1 MPRASSAPAT
11 IRASMPTRAMAPL
24 LMSMASTFLD
34 AITLSTCSKMR
45 SRESP
50 LGGSISTQTVN
61 SFFWS
66 FFQNL
71 LSGSRWSAG
80 AGHKTVSTVCAAGWD
95 FAGRSDFTAS
105 AMARICAADAKIIN
119 GGKLLKNPQ
128 KRLRAERAVR
138 ADHLNILVFQLRRG
152 IGGADVAVRRAFFR
166 IGELRVDGQTG
177 ERANRIDSEEQFFD
191 IGKRFEDV
199 EVHAALFERERLFVK
214 NILNLFRSRM
224 ARLHA
229 KAQRADG
236 AGDQDFAG
244 GGFAR
249 FAGDLH
255 AAAIEAL
262 DFFGE
267 TKRRELEAIRAEG
280 VGFDDLRARFDV
292 SLVDTE
298 YRFRLG
304 GIHLVEAAL

>member
-11 IRASMPTRAMAPL
+11 IKASMPTRAMAPL

-71 LSGSRWSAG
+71 LSGSRWAAG
-80 AGHKTVSTVCAAGWD
+80 AGLKTVSTECAAGWD

-105 AMARICAADAKIIN
+105 AMARICA
-119 GGKLLKNPQ
+119 GVVPQHPQ

-152 IGGADVAVRRAFFR
+152 FGGADVAVRRAFFR
-166 IGELRVDGQTG
+166 VGELGHDGQTG
-177 ERANRIDSEEQFFD
+177 ERESHR
-191 IGKRFEDV
+191 
-199 EVHAALFERERLFVK
+199 
-214 NILNLFRSRM
+214 
-224 ARLHA
+224 
-229 KAQRADG
+229 
-236 AGDQDFAG
+236 
-244 GGFAR
+244 
-249 FAGDLH
+249 
-255 AAAIEAL
+255 
-262 DFFGE
+262 
-267 TKRRELEAIRAEG
+267 
-280 VGFDDLRARFDV
+280 
-292 SLVDTE
+292 
-298 YRFRLG
+298 
-304 GIHLVEAAL
+304 